1 MKKGLILTLLLA
13 AILAGVMAFSA
24 HLILEQNRAQE
35 EYNRQCQMLE
45 QQTQRIAQKEAEL
58 ETLTKR
64 YEQGLTE
71 GAAQIQELQANLAA
85 VQAEKDALQGQLD
98 QIAADIES
106 TRQQLENEDSDQS
119 YYLEVYNALTEGLNK
134 VKQYIS
140 VG

>member
-1 MKKGLILTLLLA
+1 MKKGLILTLLLSV
-13 AILAGVMAFSA
+13 ILTGVMAFSA
-24 HLILEQNRAQE
+24 HLILEQNRTQE

-71 GAAQIQELQANLAA
+71 GTAQIQELQANLAA

-134 VKQYIS
+134 VKGYI
-140 VG
+140 GAG